1 MKIILSFLFLLPQ
14 LALSQPKRKN
24 NISPAVKERTIPG
37 SEIPV
42 EEMNSAP
49 TEIPADRDYSKD
61 FPDVLEAKKRQEQQQ
76 GPKKKKQGP

>member
-1 MKIILSFLFLLPQ
+1 
-14 LALSQPKRKN
+14 
-24 NISPAVKERTIPG
+24 
-37 SEIPV
+37 V